1 LTARILV
8 VDDVPANVR
17 LLEVR
22 LAAEYYEVKSIRDG
36 RDVVAFADDW
46 QPDVI
51 LLDVMMPGL
60 DGYEV
65 CRSLKAKQTTSHI
78 PVIMVTA
85 LKEPADRLQGLAC
98 GADEF
103 LTKPV
108 EHEILLARL
117 RGIIRLKRLLDE
129 WRARGD
135 TALALGLTA
144 NGLHEAVSEPGRALI
159 VDDLM
164 IRAQR
169 LREVLSRDG
178 IATVLAEDE
187 SAALEATEVSPYD
200 LIVISLSPMVGDP
213 LRLVAKLRAANM
225 TRDTPLLLVAEPGQR
240 SLVIGGLDLG
250 ANDCLMLPLDESEF
264 LLRARNHIRRKH
276 YQDRLRTDVG
286 TALQLAVIDPLTGL
300 YNRRYLIGHLD
311 GLYADTM
318 KPGFAAL
325 MIDVDHFKDIND
337 RHGHRIGDCVL
348 QGVSAIL
355 RVNLREVDLVAR
367 YGGEEF
373 VVIVAASDEISAVNV
388 AERLRIAIEQ
398 ALIEPEV
405 RVTVSIGVAASA
417 AAFSALS
424 LIEQADSALY
434 EAKRSGRNKV
444 TLRAPLLDHDETLR
458 APARTP

>member
-36 RDVVAFADDW
+36 RDVLAFADDW

-65 CRSLKAKQTTSHI
+65 CRSLKAKQTTCHI

-169 LREVLSRDG
+169 LRDVLSRDG

-187 SAALEATEVSPYD
+187 SAALAATEVAPFD

-225 TRDTPLLLVAEPGQR
+225 TRDTPLLLVGEPGQR

-311 GLYADTM
+311 GLYADAVNQ
-318 KPGFAAL
+318 GFAAL

-373 VVIVAASDEISAVNV
+373 VVIVAASDENSAVNV

-417 AAFSALS
+417 TAFSALS

-444 TLRAPLLDHDETLR
+444 TLRSPLLDRDETLR